1 MTTHYDGK
9 QIIASNLV
17 STQYNRDDKKE
28 KNIYNDYKM
37 ELSNPNRRGVT

>member
-17 STQYNRDDKKE
+17 LPQYNGDDKKE
-28 KNIYNDYKM
+28 KKYI
-37 ELSNPNRRGVT
+37 

>member
-1 MTTHYDGK
+1 MKANKDV
-9 QIIASNLV
+9 ASDLIP
-17 STQYNRDDKKE
+17 SQYTGDDKKE